1 MNNAKT
7 KTLLSTTIGTLMA
20 SALSVSVAQADV
32 NPFGATELTS
42 GYMVVAEGSCG
53 NKGEEAKCGANKQ
66 HSSKSAEGSCGEN
79 KSNEGKCGA
88 DKKHAN
94 KNAEGACG
102 GDKGSEGKC
111 GADKR
116 ANKSAEGACG
126 EGKCGGQG

>member
-1 MNNAKT
+1 MSNAKT

-53 NKGEEAKCGANKQ
+53 EGKCGGDAKNHKT
-66 HSSKSAEGSCGEN
+66 SEGSCG
-79 KSNEGKCGA
+79 EGKCGA
-88 DKKHAN
+88 DKKHAD

-102 GDKGSEGKC
+102 GNKHVNKSTEGSCGEGKC

-116 ANKSAEGACG
+116 ANKSTEGACG